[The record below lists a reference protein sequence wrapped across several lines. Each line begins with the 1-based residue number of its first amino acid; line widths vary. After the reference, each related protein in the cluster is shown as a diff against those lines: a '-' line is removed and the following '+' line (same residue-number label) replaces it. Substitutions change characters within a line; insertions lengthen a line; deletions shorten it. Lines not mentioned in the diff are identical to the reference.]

1 MGGTVDVDVA
11 AGDADGGDPVP
22 AESGDRPGD
31 SDTAEAPDAPTA
43 SEQRLA
49 GRLVLLAGVAAVLPT
64 VVAAGRAVAQGWR
77 PNGDPSYSAVRAWDV
92 FSTDPP
98 LLGTWS
104 SASNYT
110 GHMINHPGPLQFDL
124 LAVPVRLL
132 GHGPGTAVGM
142 ALITALSIAALGRLV
157 ARRLGPAAATVALAC
172 CALLSWSLGSEVL
185 IDAWQH
191 EPLFPFA
198 LYVVA
203 VWCVSAGDEAAL
215 PVLVVAGSYVLQTH
229 LSYALLVPGLLVVA
243 GVGYGLA
250 VVREREHR
258 QLRVRVRW
266 MVAAGVVAA
275 ACWAQPVVEQFTGSG
290 EGNLAGL
297 ARSATVE
304 APYTYPTPAQGVVAL
319 GGTVAIPPAWL
330 PPSYG
335 HPSFRLDGS
344 GRPTWLAAAGL
355 VALVAALAWA
365 GWRARRRGS
374 RTVAAGAW
382 TALATLALAGISMLR
397 TPLQFGMATPYVR
410 WMWPV
415 GMIAWLVLAVAALDE
430 LRARAQTS
438 PPATGHAARHGVVP
452 ALAVVVAVVAGAA
465 ALPAVDNGSGTY
477 PWAREV
483 LDDIDDDVLAAVEGR
498 GPVLVELSL
507 AVPVYRGAPG
517 LFMVLQDAGV
527 PFYVSYDGLVRQL
540 GPARRYEPGRAAVRL
555 RVWGGP
561 DAEAHPGER
570 LVAESSPL
578 SAREVSELDHLTGQ
592 VEDLVVEHGL
602 VLADGA
608 DDLLALMPLEEG
620 VPAVDEAADDPAA
633 AVASGTVLGLWS
645 GPRAEVAGGPLL
657 DSDVYPASVLDRWSE
672 LETRRREHTIKVFL
686 SDIEPPAA

>member
-1 MGGTVDVDVA
+1 MGGTVKADIA
-11 AGDADGGDPVP
+11 AGGDSGEPDDGDTVEPGDGRGDGDRTAVP
-22 AESGDRPGD
+22 AARQE
-31 SDTAEAPDAPTA
+31 
-43 SEQRLA
+43 RLA
-49 GRLVLLAGVAAVLPT
+49 GRFALLAGAAAVLPAL
-64 VVAAGRAVAQGWR
+64 VAAGRAVAQGWR

-110 GHMINHPGPLQFDL
+110 GRMVNHPGPLQFDL

-142 ALITALSIAALGRLV
+142 ALVTALSIAALGWLV
-157 ARRLGPAAATVALAC
+157 ARRLGPAAATVAMAC

-203 VWCVSAGDEAAL
+203 VWCVSAGDDVAL
-215 PVLVVAGSYVLQTH
+215 PVLVVAGSLVLQTH

-243 GVGYGLA
+243 AVGYGFDLA
-250 VVREREHR
+250 RERERR
-258 QLRVRVRW
+258 QRRVPW

-275 ACWAQPVVEQFTGSG
+275 ACWAQPVIEQFTGSG
-290 EGNLAGL
+290 EGNLAAL

-304 APYTYPTPAQGVVAL
+304 APYAYPTPAQGMVAL

-355 VALVAALAWA
+355 VALVAALVWA

-374 RTVAAGAW
+374 RAVATGAW
-382 TALATLALAGISMLR
+382 TALATLGLAAVTMLR

-430 LRARAQTS
+430 LRARAQAS
-438 PPATGHAARHGVVP
+438 PPAAGRPAHHRVIP
-452 ALAVVVAVVAGAA
+452 ALVVAVVAGTA

-477 PWAREV
+477 PWAQEV
-483 LDDIDDDVLAAVEGR
+483 LDDIDDDVVAAVEGR

-561 DAEAHPGER
+561 DAEARPGER

-578 SAREVSELDHLTGQ
+578 SAGEARERDRLTGQ
-592 VEDLVVEHGL
+592 VEDLVAEHGL
-602 VLADGA
+602 VLAEGA
-608 DDLLALMPLEEG
+608 DDTLALMPLEEG
-620 VPAVDEAADDPAA
+620 MLPVDEAAGSPDD

-657 DSDVYPASVLDRWSE
+657 DPEVYPASVLDRWAE
-672 LETRRREHTIKVFL
+672 LETRDREHTIKVFL